1 MDVLPSSRTAMP
13 RWKQWA
19 FATLAVLLGV
29 ALGLGSAWWAVR
41 GRGLAGPVQIGAWS
55 TSTLSGHVDADLYTR
70 ARVAVGG
77 LLALSREETMYYVA
91 RTDDSGAPLRAEC
104 RYRIEGVAPP
114 ARWWSITAYA
124 GDLFLFQNAPG
135 RYSING
141 STAQLDA
148 KGRFGLATGP
158 SQPERPEFWLPTPKS
173 GPLVLT
179 LRLYNP
185 DARVAA
191 MPASLPA
198 PSISRIGACA

>member
-1 MDVLPSSRTAMP
+1 MTASARSPNPMP
-13 RWKQWA
+13 RWKRWT
-19 FATLAVLLGV
+19 FGVLGV
-29 ALGLGSAWWAVR
+29 LIGIALGLGSAWWAVR
-41 GRGLAGPVQIGAWS
+41 GRGLAGPVQTGAWS
-55 TSTLSGHVDADLYTR
+55 TSTLSGHVDADMYTR

-91 RTDDSGAPLRAEC
+91 RADDSGAPLRAEC
-104 RYRIEGVAPP
+104 HYRIEGVVPP

-124 GDLFLFQNAPG
+124 GDLFLVPNASG

-141 STAQLDA
+141 STARLDA
-148 KGRFGLATGP
+148 KGGFGLVTGP
-158 SQPERPEFWLPTPKS
+158 AQPDGPDFWLPTPTN

-185 DARVAA
+185 DASVAA
-191 MPASLPA
+191 APASLLA